1 MSRSS
6 DPRPAAGRAETVLSA
21 RHAFRSEIAYHV
33 VDSAPASK
41 GKKPLILYLH
51 GFGQNRTR
59 FEALCRPLL
68 HLDAYHVHV
77 DGLYPVYERTQ
88 RREASE
94 WGRAWY
100 LYDGSKERLR
110 SSLEVA
116 SEFLQ
121 ELVEPLFRLLSP
133 SGMCVNGYS
142 MGGYLAGYFALTRW
156 KHVTELV
163 ASGCRI
169 QHEVVGEQGWESRAH
184 LNVLALHG
192 ADDTLVLPGPQ
203 QDSIDVLRSN
213 GLNAAIRILHA
224 GHEFSDAHAQAS
236 AEWLSGLGYAT
247 TGSNPG
253 STRFF

>member
-1 MSRSS
+1 M
-6 DPRPAAGRAETVLSA
+6 SA

-33 VDSAPASK
+33 VDSAPSSQR
-41 GKKPLILYLH
+41 KKPLILHLH

-68 HLDAYHVHV
+68 QLDAYHVHV
-77 DGLYPVYERTQ
+77 DGLYPVYERS
-88 RREASE
+88 RPREVSE

-169 QHEVVGEQGWESRAH
+169 LHEVVGEEGWESRAH
-184 LNVLALHG
+184 LNILALHG
-192 ADDTLVLPGPQ
+192 ADDSLVLPGPQ
-203 QDSIDVLRSN
+203 QESIDVLRSS
-213 GLNAAIRILHA
+213 GLNATMRILPA
-224 GHEFSDAHAQAS
+224 GHEYSEAHAQAS
-236 AEWLSGLGYAT
+236 VHWMSSLGYART
-247 TGSNPG
+247 ASKPG
-253 STRFF
+253 SDAALSDP

>member
-1 MSRSS
+1 MSRNP
-6 DPRPAAGRAETVLSA
+6 DPRPAGAAETVMSA

-33 VDSAPASK
+33 VDSAPSSQE
-41 GKKPLILYLH
+41 KKPLILYLH

-68 HLDAYHVHV
+68 QLDAYHVHV
-77 DGLYPVYERTQ
+77 DGLYPVYERSHP
-88 RREASE
+88 REVSE

-156 KHVTELV
+156 KHVTELT

-169 QHEVVGEQGWESRAH
+169 LHEVVGADGWASRAH
-184 LNVLALHG
+184 LNILALHG
-192 ADDTLVLPGPQ
+192 EEDAVVLPGPQ
-203 QDSIDVLRSN
+203 QESIGVLRSN
-213 GLNAAIRILHA
+213 GLNASMRLLPGGHA
-224 GHEFSDAHAQAS
+224 YSQEHALAS
-236 AEWLSGLGYAT
+236 ADWLSGLGYKRVGAR
-247 TGSNPG
+247 TG
-253 STRFF
+253 